1 MTRST
6 NGFCQGALGAVSTLA
21 CPPRNSPWEHLTVDR
36 VAIPE
41 QVGRSRVL
49 RERLDDLLG
58 RPDGRSMIGD
68 VEMEEF
74 APVMPKGDEDEEEME
89 GEGGDDEEVDGGHV
103 AEVSRQKSAPRR
115 GGPA

>member
-1 MTRST
+1 
-6 NGFCQGALGAVSTLA
+6 
-21 CPPRNSPWEHLTVDR
+21 
-36 VAIPE
+36 
-41 QVGRSRVL
+41 
-49 RERLDDLLG
+49 
-58 RPDGRSMIGD
+58 MIGD